1 MASLRDGTKR
11 DLLDARDADLVR
23 HDNADWRAQM
33 IRDLAGDGNASSRQ
47 AEYSDPWLAAVGTE
61 QSGECASGGGAIAE
75 HRARGH
81 ELEWARHHRVLA
93 CAHQGYLHRGSTRNT
108 HWAGETGQQ
117 PSAPNDYRF
126 ATTDSVGHDPRAV
139 PPQAP

>member
-23 HDNADWRAQM
+23 HDDADWRAQM

-47 AEYSDPWLAAVGTE
+47 AEYYDPWLAAVGTE

-93 CAHQGYLHRGSTRNT
+93 CAHQGISIAGLPETR
-108 HWAGETGQQ
+108 TG
-117 PSAPNDYRF
+117 PVKPASSRRRL
-126 ATTDSVGHDPRAV
+126 TTIDS
-139 PPQAP
+139 

>member
-23 HDNADWRAQM
+23 HDNADWHAQM

-47 AEYSDPWLAAVGTE
+47 AEHDDSWLAAVRPE
-61 QSGECASGGGAIAE
+61 QSGKCSSGGSAIAE

-93 CAHQGYLHRGSTRNT
+93 CAHHGYLHRGSTRKT
-108 HWAGETGQQ
+108 QRAGETGQ
-117 PSAPNDYRF
+117 PPATPNDPGPG
-126 ATTDSVGHDPRAV
+126 ALWLTTND
-139 PPQAP
+139 